1 MGDLAVEIGCC
12 SKLHRG
18 MLQHMDF
25 RSAGEKRHDEYKL
38 ETACSDRLG
47 LGEQRGTEGGR
58 GVLARPFV
66 GREKEHPFCENSSQY
81 CSSGN

>member
-47 LGEQRGTEGGR
+47 LGERRGTEGG
-58 GVLARPFV
+58 G
-66 GREKEHPFCENSSQY
+66 GC
-81 CSSGN
+81 